1 MKTMPTFPFI
11 VYLTLTGLLG
21 FEQNLKKFETIK
33 SKSADIWVVN
43 DSSQFKEIQ
52 KCQRLYLSNNNLGK
66 IVPSIYRNL
75 KAGTQILYLP
85 THLKEKADICNMEIQ
100 FGFVTSK
107 KNNNQVYC
115 RYYSI
120 YDLTTLRT
128 LSCSERANLDDI
140 YILKTMEPN
149 IVKYWL
155 KYISLDEK
163 KYAKQQEE
171 AWLRL
176 ER

>member
-1 MKTMPTFPFI
+1 MKTMPVFPFI
-11 VYLTLTGLLG
+11 VYLTSAGLLG
-21 FEQNLKKFETIK
+21 FEQNLKKFETMK
-33 SKSADIWVVN
+33 STSVDIWVVN
-43 DSSQFKEIQ
+43 DRSQFEEIQ
-52 KCQRLYLSNNNLGK
+52 KCQRLYLYNNNLGK
-66 IVPSIYRNL
+66 IIPSVYRNL

-85 THLKEKADICNMEIQ
+85 THLKENADIRNMEIQ

-107 KNNNQVYC
+107 KNNNQIYC

-128 LSCSERANLDDI
+128 LSCSECANIGDV
-140 YILKTMEPN
+140 YVLKTMEPE

-155 KYISLDEK
+155 KYIALDEK

-176 ER
+176 QR